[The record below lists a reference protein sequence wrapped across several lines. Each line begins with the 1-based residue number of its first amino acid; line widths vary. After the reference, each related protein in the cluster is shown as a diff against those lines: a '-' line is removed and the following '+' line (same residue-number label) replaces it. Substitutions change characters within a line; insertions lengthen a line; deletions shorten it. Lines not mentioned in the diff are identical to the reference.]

1 MHTFH
6 YRAGKSAFFGLMLG
20 MLAVFFGW
28 DVVTGEADVFNT
40 AMTLVFAAGA
50 VKLVMDSFSSTP
62 ALAFDREGLR
72 IRRTWGQVAALR
84 WDEVHWIKVES
95 ITIRYYGVIPVAK
108 HEHLVV
114 KCDGGLLGGRRL
126 TLAAKLIQ
134 LPPGGVHQLCAALN
148 AAHLAAVGGAG
159 VYLKEAGPNG
169 WGVQPR
175 PSAASLVEAG
185 GGTEFDAEAAL
196 ARYLARKD
204 SATEA
209 VAPLAAAAPV
219 AAPATPARPVFGRK
233 SSAA

>member
-1 MHTFH
+1 MHKFH
-6 YRAGKSAFFGLMLG
+6 YRSGKSAFFGLLLG
-20 MLAVFFGW
+20 GLALYYGW
-28 DVVTGEADVFNT
+28 GLVDGDGDVFSL
-40 AMTLVFAAGA
+40 ALALLFGGAAA
-50 VKLVMDSFSSTP
+50 KLVMDSFSTTP
-62 ALAFDREGLR
+62 ALAFDASGIR
-72 IRRTWGQVAALR
+72 IRRTWGQVASLR
-84 WDEVHWIKVES
+84 WDEVHWIKVQ
-95 ITIRYYGVIPVAK
+95 TTTMRYYGIIPVAK

-159 VYLKEAGPNG
+159 IAMKGAGPQG
-169 WGVQPR
+169 WGVGAR

-204 SATEA
+204 SAPED
-209 VAPLAAAAPV
+209 VAPVAAAAPV